1 MSAAS
6 EKRPL
11 RDYVFAYGSLT
22 AGPPLSVTRRRGPG
36 GFIADLD
43 GYARHWGVAMDNRRD
58 LPGYK
63 YYTDEAGR
71 RPDVFVAFLDVA
83 PSPAAVT
90 NGVCVPVDASRLE
103 ILDRRERNYVRV
115 DVSDHV
121 SGDGARVW
129 TYVGSRDGRERLR
142 RGVAAGSAVVH
153 DAYLREVADAFAALG
168 PDEYR
173 ACRRSLCPGAL
184 PVRSL
189 TRHDLP

>member
-1 MSAAS
+1 MNARS
-6 EKRPL
+6 EKRPV
-11 RDYVFAYGSLT
+11 REYVFAYGSV
-22 AGPPLSVTRRRGPG
+22 AVGPAPSVTRRRSPG
-36 GFIADLD
+36 GFVADLR
-43 GYARHWGVAMDNRRD
+43 GYARWWGVAMDNRRD

-63 YYTDEAGR
+63 YYTEEAGR

-83 PSPAAVT
+83 PTPAAAT
-90 NGVCVPVDASRLE
+90 NGVCLPVDERRLE

-115 DVSDHV
+115 DVTDRI

-142 RGVAAGSAVVH
+142 RGLEAGTAVVH
-153 DAYLREVADAFAALG
+153 DAYLRDVADAFAALG